1 MPLPGSGTRPP
12 RLRVLLRFV
21 WVVLV
26 GMRNG
31 ALRASVTF
39 TVHGREQ
46 EADENHT
53 AEDMRRVSHPWR
65 EEENNLMSMFPRLDV
80 QASWVLRCVKR
91 RI

>member
-31 ALRASVTF
+31 ALRASVSF

-46 EADENHT
+46 EPDDENHT
-53 AEDMRRVSHPWR
+53 AEDTRRVSHPWR
-65 EEENNLMSMFPRLDV
+65 EEER
-80 QASWVLRCVKR
+80 
-91 RI
+91 

>member
-31 ALRASVTF
+31 ALRASVAF

-46 EADENHT
+46 EPDDENHT
-53 AEDMRRVSHPWR
+53 AEDTRRVSHPWR
-65 EEENNLMSMFPRLDV
+65 EEERSFKAYVSKAGRH
-80 QASWVLRCVKR
+80 R
-91 RI
+91 RHRFYAA